1 VSALAVVVLAV
12 LVLSLPGVV
21 VVVVLDYLGK
31 APVVLADLP
40 LAVKA
45 VVAVVVVLLDKIIQD
60 HLAAVADISVVEEQP
75 GFRAQHS
82 QEVVPAAARWHISII
97 TLFLRAILIQ

>member
-1 VSALAVVVLAV
+1 LALAVVVLAV
-12 LVLSLPGVV
+12 LVLSLPVAVV
-21 VVVVLDYLGK
+21 VVVSDYLDQVL
-31 APVVLADLP
+31 AVLADLL

-75 GFRAQHS
+75 GFQAQHS

-97 TLFLRAILIQ
+97 TLFLQVILIQ